1 VKPNLKYL
9 LLFALSFVL
18 EFSFAQVVVFN
29 DDFSDST
36 DPAYTTSGN
45 IGGSAWD
52 VYRMGVD
59 WGARRNTSPQQ
70 LELTNDASGSGN
82 VDGYVLVT
90 SPTSD
95 FPAPYNTVLNSG
107 GIITW
112 TFNMRQI
119 RTDPAGFAPGSYGV
133 AFIIAGE
140 TATSNSTGNGYAV
153 VLGQSGTTDPVRLAR
168 YTTGLNATADVTN
181 IITSNTAGLADFGNQ
196 YLSVKVTYNPC
207 AGGV

>member
-1 VKPNLKYL
+1 MKPNLKYL

-70 LELTNDASGSGN
+70 LELTNDASGSG
-82 VDGYVLVT
+82 
-90 SPTSD
+90 
-95 FPAPYNTVLNSG
+95 
-107 GIITW
+107 IIL
-112 TFNMRQI
+112 Q
-119 RTDPAGFAPGSYGV
+119 V
-133 AFIIAGE
+133 ADM
-140 TATSNSTGNGYAV
+140 
-153 VLGQSGTTDPVRLAR
+153 Q
-168 YTTGLNATADVTN
+168 
-181 IITSNTAGLADFGNQ
+181 
-196 YLSVKVTYNPC
+196 
-207 AGGV
+207 

>member
-1 VKPNLKYL
+1 MKPNLKYL

-95 FPAPYNTVLNSG
+95 FPAPYNPVLNSG

-112 TFNMRQI
+112 TFNFRQI

-133 AFIIAGE
+133 AFILAGE

-168 YTTGLNATADVTN
+168 YSHRIKCN
-181 IITSNTAGLADFGNQ
+181 SR
-196 YLSVKVTYNPC
+196 C
-207 AGGV
+207 H